1 MVLPSIKKRRRKF
14 SIYVLAFLVIV
25 LQLFSYFN
33 PCSASNGYNHHE
45 SKQFIKKPCR
55 ATSYPDLCF
64 KSLARHASK
73 IQAQATSRIHKLRP
87 NEVAAMVDCIA
98 GLTDLVQKLQM
109 STKVMDEGGKDNG
122 VVRVDDSNDVIQV
135 EMNDIQ
141 MWVNM
146 GLEEE
151 ETCKNGLANMD
162 VKGKVNKGIRK
173 GIVNVAHLTSNALA
187 FVKSF
192 AFAHN

>member
-1 MVLPSIKKRRRKF
+1 
-14 SIYVLAFLVIV
+14 
-25 LQLFSYFN
+25 
-33 PCSASNGYNHHE
+33 
-45 SKQFIKKPCR
+45 
-55 ATSYPDLCF
+55 
-64 KSLARHASK
+64 
-73 IQAQATSRIHKLRP
+73 
-87 NEVAAMVDCIA
+87 MVDCIA

>member
-1 MVLPSIKKRRRKF
+1 
-14 SIYVLAFLVIV
+14 IV
-25 LQLFSYFN
+25 LQL
-33 PCSASNGYNHHE
+33 
-45 SKQFIKKPCR
+45 FIKKPCR

-73 IQAQATSRIHKLRP
+73 IQGNPKLLAHAPLNTTFFAAQATSRIHSLRP

-122 VVRVDDSNDVIQV
+122 GVRVDDSNDVIQV

-162 VKGKVNKGIRK
+162 VKGKVKKGIRK

-192 AFAHN
+192 AFAHD